1 MCGLRK
7 HLASDC
13 SHYRIQRAN
22 HMAEYVLL
30 REKGLGCLTYSAG
43 QSLAMSCLQGKVVPH
58 PSRLRERQLPS
69 ARDSFLEKVV
79 GRNLSQATP
88 AVAERGGI
96 REATD
101 SHIGKVITCNSNNN
115 DSDVKNRK
123 ELQCFIYVMPRFE
136 CFVAIDSFNPHNT
149 HVWVGSII
157 ISILQVRKL

>member
-58 PSRLRERQLPS
+58 PSRLQERQLPS

-79 GRNLSQATP
+79 GRNLS
-88 AVAERGGI
+88 
-96 REATD
+96 
-101 SHIGKVITCNSNNN
+101 
-115 DSDVKNRK
+115 
-123 ELQCFIYVMPRFE
+123 
-136 CFVAIDSFNPHNT
+136 
-149 HVWVGSII
+149 
-157 ISILQVRKL
+157 